1 MGGVTARRGE
11 WPWIGSL
18 QYQRL
23 HRCGAT
29 LIHSKW
35 LLTAAHCFKRY
46 SVCLPRNTLKVQQH
60 SVEHRPPPN
69 GNSLTSIQWK
79 RKKNEKNRFLTLLKN
94 EILKMLDRP
103 LSPDPCKSFIGSS
116 SAYAPSFQQIP
127 WKSIEHFLIIL
138 VTCTQTNKQINK

>member
-1 MGGVTARRGE
+1 MRKGVHVLSLREMLPTCVFVADCGVRPALGSHRIVGGVTARRGE

-46 SVCLPRNTLKVQQH
+46 FVCLVRN
-60 SVEHRPPPN
+60 
-69 GNSLTSIQWK
+69 
-79 RKKNEKNRFLTLLKN
+79 
-94 EILKMLDRP
+94 ILKLHS
-103 LSPDPCKSFIGSS
+103 L
-116 SAYAPSFQQIP
+116 AQQQQD
-127 WKSIEHFLIIL
+127 
-138 VTCTQTNKQINK
+138 C